1 MDEVEGNKLV
11 INFITFNDTGHS
23 SYARPLR
30 ESFLVFQRLLI
41 VNGVMTFIRKTRG
54 DDESAAC
61 GQLATK
67 KKREREQT

>member
-1 MDEVEGNKLV
+1 MV

-30 ESFLVFQRLLI
+30 ESVLVFQRLLI
-41 VNGVMTFIRKTRG
+41 VNGVMTFIRTTRE

-61 GQLATK
+61 GQLEMK
-67 KKREREQT
+67 KV